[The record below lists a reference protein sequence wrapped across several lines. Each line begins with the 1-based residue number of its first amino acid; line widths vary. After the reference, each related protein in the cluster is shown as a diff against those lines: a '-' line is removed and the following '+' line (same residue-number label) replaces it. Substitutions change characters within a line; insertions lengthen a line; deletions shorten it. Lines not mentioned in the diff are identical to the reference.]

1 MLNLVGRSAALSH
14 EDVFIARY
22 AALVLAASLTRL
34 SSAIVD
40 ALVFLWAP

>member
-1 MLNLVGRSAALSH
+1 MLNLLGRSAALRQ

-34 SSAIVD
+34 SSD
-40 ALVFLWAP
+40 ALVFQCAP